1 MDKVFQV
8 SLCNEKDGHD
18 YYAELMLPATPYELL
33 DALERLQFEA
43 DDKISCDIED
53 YGRFHFLSPSME
65 NKPNFLALNALA
77 QRLALLDE
85 DGQIAFE
92 ALVRIERDKGITA
105 SPLERLVDLAYST
118 ECCDVYPG
126 VSSYGELGYHY
137 VENDMVPSL
146 KDIPEEEMAFID
158 FEKIGRKFSESE
170 GGVLT
175 SRGYVI
181 QTEDLKKVFRT
192 LDLTPHRPDYTIL
205 LELTFG
211 QKQATLQLPAD
222 PTRIEDTLGR
232 LGTLDFGDV
241 QITCLDCAVPA
252 LTPYIRSEGHVSEG
266 QVFYIKLLAGEL
278 QDMAPAQLTKFKA
291 VVEAAGEH
299 TVLGA
304 TDIAHDLDSYLFTP
318 RLVSSYDVG
327 LNFLE
332 SELGVH
338 AAETLLPHMNL
349 YGYGNALLKEQEAE
363 VTEYGL
369 VSREDGQSLR
379 HAMETVKHP
388 EMGGM
393 TMQ

>member
-1 MDKVFQV
+1 MDKMFQV
-8 SLCNEKDGHD
+8 SLFNEKDGHD

-33 DALERLQFEA
+33 DALERLQFEEG
-43 DDKISCDIED
+43 DKISCDIED
-53 YGRFHFLSPSME
+53 YGRFHFLSPGME

-85 DGQIAFE
+85 DGQIAFD
-92 ALVRIERDKGITA
+92 ALVRIERDKGIT
-105 SPLERLVDLAYST
+105 SCPLERLVDLAYST

-126 VSSYGELGYHY
+126 VSNYGELGYHY
-137 VENDMVPSL
+137 VENGMVPSL

-170 GGVLT
+170 GGILT
-175 SRGYVI
+175 SRGYVM

-252 LTPYIRSEGHVSEG
+252 LTPYLRSEDHVSEG

-291 VVEAAGEH
+291 VLEATGEH

-304 TDIAHDLDSYLFTP
+304 TDIAHDLDAYLFTP
-318 RLVSSYDVG
+318 RLVSAYDVG

-338 AAETLLPHMNL
+338 VAETLLPHVNL
-349 YGYGNALLKEQEAE
+349 YGYGNALLKDQKAE

-379 HAMETVKHP
+379 HTMETVKHP

>member
-33 DALERLQFEA
+33 DALERLQFEEG
-43 DDKISCDIED
+43 DKISCDIED

-92 ALVRIERDKGITA
+92 ALVRTERDKGVTTC
-105 SPLERLVDLAYST
+105 PLGRLIDLAYST

-126 VSSYGELGYHY
+126 VSSYKELGHHY
-137 VENDMVPSL
+137 VENDMVPEL
-146 KDIPEEEMAFID
+146 KGMTGEAMRFVD
-158 FEKIGRKFSESE
+158 FDLIGKTISEGE

-181 QTEDLKKVFRT
+181 QTEDLKEVFHT
-192 LDLTPHRPDYTIL
+192 LDLTLRKPDYAIL

-211 QKQATLQLPAD
+211 KEQTPLKLPAEPMTMD
-222 PTRIEDTLGR
+222 DALER
-232 LGTLDFGDV
+232 LGALDFGGV
-241 QITCLDCAVPA
+241 EIKCLDCAAPILVPHIGKGDNIA
-252 LTPYIRSEGHVSEG
+252 HINR
-266 QVFYIKLLAGEL
+266 LAGML
-278 QDMAPAQLTKFKA
+278 QGMEPSKLTKFKA
-291 VVEAAGEH
+291 VLTAPGEH

-304 TDIAHDLDSYLFTP
+304 TDIAHSLDDYLFTP
-318 RLVSSYDVG
+318 GLVSAYDVG

-338 AAETLLPHMNL
+338 AAETLLPHVNL
-349 YGYGNALLKEQEAE
+349 YGYGNALLEDQKAE

-379 HAMETVKHP
+379 HTMETVKHP